1 MLPKDQNGDGYIND
15 ADRVVCGSSDPLFYG
30 GLSTAL
36 SWKGLSLDI
45 FCNYSYGGK
54 QISWLYEGLLNTAG
68 MPVGTAHV
76 DILDRWTPENPS
88 NTIPRAAY
96 IGGRYSRSE
105 TSLAL
110 QDASFFRVSNV
121 TLSYTFPAQL
131 TRKAFIENLRLYVT
145 GNNLLTFTKYKGYD
159 PEMGDY
165 YPATRMY
172 VVGLNITF

>member
-1 MLPKDQNGDGYIND
+1 
-15 ADRVVCGSSDPLFYG
+15 
-30 GLSTAL
+30 
-36 SWKGLSLDI
+36 
-45 FCNYSYGGK
+45 
-54 QISWLYEGLLNTAG
+54 
-68 MPVGTAHV
+68 MPVGTAHI